1 MLHHDA
7 HHAAYVA
14 KLNAQTAGKSG
25 ASLLSLQADAKSAGL
40 NNSAGGHYNH
50 SMFEASFSFDSRVN
64 NPAEP
69 RSDQE
74 FSLNNFRDF
83 DETDPEIAMKTAE
96 HLQNL
101 CWIF

>member
-25 ASLLSLQADAKSAGL
+25 ASLLSLQADAKAKGL

-50 SMFEASFSFDSRVN
+50 SMFS
-64 NPAEP
+64 
-69 RSDQE
+69 
-74 FSLNNFRDF
+74 
-83 DETDPEIAMKTAE
+83 
-96 HLQNL
+96 
-101 CWIF
+101 